1 MSFDRDT
8 LLSLLPRLYRI
19 RDLEVAASNGLAH
32 GPLTELLSL
41 LSGPIAQVEEDLDQL
56 YDDAFIE
63 TCAEWAV
70 PYLGDLIG
78 YRPLHGVVP
87 AVVSRRAEVAHTIAY
102 RRRKGTATVLEQLAR
117 DVSGWPAHVV
127 EFFQCL
133 ITTQYMNHTRPWIHA
148 APDLR
153 RWEPLTHVGTAFDRI
168 PRTIDVRRIAT
179 GRGRHNIPNVGVF
192 LWRIGAH
199 ALSASPAARVDD
211 RRYRFSPLN
220 HDQPL
225 FTRPDTE
232 DEITQLATPLNVPL
246 AIGRRAFHERK
257 ADYYSEGDIR
267 RSLCLYVGTTDP
279 LPAIPTGSIR
289 VCNLSDDGATWAHLP
304 GPGFYAIDP
313 VLGRIALPPGLPADT
328 RVAVDYHYGFPA
340 DLGGGE
346 YERVQSFGS
355 AAATVRVPDDHATI
369 QAAITALGGNG
380 VVEISDN
387 GRYEEAISIDVTAGE
402 RIEVRAANGRRPAIV
417 LTAPLTLRGG
427 VDAEISLNGLLLTG
441 DRLLVPAAGGNE
453 LRRLEIRHCTLVP
466 GRALNGDG
474 SPASPAESSLT
485 VEIADVN
492 VAIERTILGAMR
504 VHQGATCSLADSMLD
519 ACAPDSA
526 AYAALDNDSAGGT
539 LTIDACTVIG
549 KIHAVKLPLVSN
561 AILLATLETGSAWA
575 APIIA
580 TRRQEGCVRFSYV
593 PAEARVPR
601 RHRCV
606 PGADTSTTAV
616 PQFTSLRYGHH
627 AYAQVGLAAGSAIRS
642 GAGDEGEM
650 GAFHHLYQPQR
661 DTNVR
666 VRLDEY
672 LRVGLEAG
680 IFYES

>member
-19 RDLEVAASNGLAH
+19 RDLEVASANGLPG
-32 GPLTELLSL
+32 GPLAELLAV
-41 LSGPIAQVEEDLDQL
+41 LSSQIALVEEDLEQL

-70 PYLGDLIG
+70 PYIGDLIG
-78 YRPLHGVVP
+78 YRPLHAVAP
-87 AVVSRRAEVAHTIAY
+87 AIVSRRAEVAHTIAY

-117 DVSGWPAHVV
+117 DVTGWPAHVV

-133 ITTQYMNHTRPWIHA
+133 ATTQYMNHQRPWIHA

-153 RWEPLTHVGTAFDRI
+153 RWEPLTQVGTAFDRI
-168 PRTIDVRRIAT
+168 PRTIDVRRIAG

-199 ALSASPAARVDD
+199 ALSRTPAAGVDS
-211 RRYRFSPLN
+211 RRFRFSPLN

-225 FTRPDTE
+225 FTRPETE
-232 DEITQLATPLNVPL
+232 DEITQLSTPLNVPL

-267 RSLCLYVGTTDP
+267 RSVCLYVGSTEP
-279 LPAIPTGSIR
+279 LPAIPIGSIR

-304 GPGFYAIDP
+304 AAGLYAIDP
-313 VLGRIALPPGLPADT
+313 VLGRVALPPGLPADT
-328 RVAVDYHYGFPA
+328 RVEVDYHYGFSA

-346 YERVQSFGS
+346 YERAHTFGS
-355 AAATVRVPDDHATI
+355 AVATLRVPDDHPTI

-380 VVEISDN
+380 VVEITDS
-387 GRYEEAISIDVTAGE
+387 GRYQEPLTVNVSAGG
-402 RIEVRAANGRRPAIV
+402 RIEIRAANGRRPTVV
-417 LTAPLTLRGG
+417 LTGELTLAGQT
-427 VDAEISLNGLLLTG
+427 DSEIGLNGLLLAG
-441 DRLLVPAAGGNE
+441 DRLVVPNAGGNA

-466 GRALNGDG
+466 GGSLTEDG
-474 SPASPAESSLT
+474 APASPASSSLEIDVPDT
-485 VEIADVN
+485 VVI
-492 VAIERTILGAMR
+492 IERSILGGIR
-504 VHQGATCSLADSMLD
+504 TTEGASIRLADSILD
-519 ACAPDSA
+519 ACSPEGTAFA
-526 AYAALDNDSAGGT
+526 AQDGVSAGGALT
-539 LTIDACTVIG
+539 LDACTVIG
-549 KIHAVKLPLVSN
+549 KVHAITLPLVSN
-561 AILLATLETGSAWA
+561 AILLAKLEPASVWP

-580 TRRQEGCVRFSYV
+580 TRRQEGCIRFSYV
-593 PAEARVPR
+593 PAAARVPQ

-606 PGADTSTTAV
+606 PGADTSASAV

-627 AYAQVGLAAGSAIRS
+627 GYAQLRAAS
-642 GAGDEGEM
+642 GAAILSGASDECEM
-650 GAFHHLYQPQR
+650 GALHHLYQPQR
-661 DTNVR
+661 ETNVR

-680 IFYES
+680 ILYES

>member
-19 RDLEVAASNGLAH
+19 RDLEVAASSGLAD

-41 LSGPIAQVEEDLDQL
+41 LSGPIAQVEEDLEQL

-63 TCAEWAV
+63 TCAEWVV
-70 PYLGDLIG
+70 PYIGDLIG

-117 DVSGWPAHVV
+117 DVSGWPAHAV

-133 ITTQYMNHTRPWIHA
+133 VTTQYMNHTRPWIHA

-153 RWEPLTHVGTAFDRI
+153 RWEPLTQVGTAFDRI
-168 PRTIDVRRIAT
+168 PRTIDVRRIAS

-192 LWRIGAH
+192 LWRIGAQS
-199 ALSASPAARVDD
+199 LSGSPAARVDD
-211 RRYRFSPLN
+211 RRHRFSPLN

-257 ADYYSEGDIR
+257 SDYYSEGDVR
-267 RSLCLYVGTTDP
+267 RSLCLYVGATDP
-279 LPAIPTGSIR
+279 LPAIPAGSIR
-289 VCNLSDDGATWAHLP
+289 VCNLADDGATWAHLP
-304 GPGFYAIDP
+304 GAGLYAIDP
-313 VLGRIALPPGLPADT
+313 ALGRIALPPGLPADT
-328 RVAVDYHYGFPA
+328 RVAVDYHYGFSA

-346 YERVQSFGS
+346 YERAQSFGS

-369 QAAITALGGNG
+369 QAAVAALGGNG
-380 VVEISDN
+380 VVEISN
-387 GRYEEAISIDVTAGE
+387 SGRYEEALSINVTAGQ
-402 RIEVRAANGRRPAIV
+402 RIEVRAANGRRPTVV
-417 LTAPLTLRGG
+417 LTAPLTLTGG
-427 VDAEISLNGLLLTG
+427 VDAEVSLNGLLLTG
-441 DRLLVPAAGGNE
+441 DRLLVPVAGGNE

-466 GRALNGDG
+466 GLVLNEDG
-474 SPASPAESSLT
+474 SPASPAAPSLT
-485 VEIADVN
+485 IEIADIGVT
-492 VAIERTILGAMR
+492 IERTILGAIR
-504 VHQGATCSLADSMLD
+504 THEGATCSVADSIVD
-519 ACAPDSA
+519 AGATDGTA
-526 AYAALDNDSAGGT
+526 HAALDDNSAGGALT
-539 LTIDACTVIG
+539 LDACTVIG
-549 KIHAVKLPLVSN
+549 KIHASTLPLVSN
-561 AILLATLETGSAWA
+561 AILLAKLEPGSTWA
-575 APIIA
+575 APILS

-593 PAEARVPR
+593 PADARVPK

-606 PGADTSTTAV
+606 PGADTSTTAA

-627 AYAQVGLAAGSAIRS
+627 AYAQVAVAAGPAIRA
-642 GAGDEGEM
+642 GASDEGEM
-650 GAFHHLYQPQR
+650 GAFHHLHQPQR
-661 DTNVR
+661 ETNVR